1 MAIRSKSG
9 NIEKTWGAFLL
20 PHRRKYLAS
29 ILPPPFPRIHEIFY
43 MRISLP
49 RINRHIYCLLLVNL
63 LNLWSWRN
71 AMLILTPTTPLP
83 SFSIQRNTARSILAK
98 IRFLRRRNKKE
109 NKREKKLKLKL
120 VRWFDRYDRE
130 LGIGWLKFEI
140 HQSAP
145 FTGSRGHGSKSST
158 FLSTDESSHGN
169 GSVPE
174 RTTATGLSIEDAG
187 EIQFR

>member
-1 MAIRSKSG
+1 MSLTFYLYPSNRTIHISPYIYIYIYYKWIWNVLPSHGKIVNGEKALPSSPLPIALEESSHFNDMAIVRSKSG

-71 AMLILTPTTPLP
+71 AMLILNANNA
-83 SFSIQRNTARSILAK
+83 SSILFHPTK
-98 IRFLRRRNKKE
+98 YGTVDTSENSFPSKKE
-109 NKREKKLKLKL
+109 
-120 VRWFDRYDRE
+120 
-130 LGIGWLKFEI
+130 
-140 HQSAP
+140 
-145 FTGSRGHGSKSST
+145 
-158 FLSTDESSHGN
+158 
-169 GSVPE
+169 
-174 RTTATGLSIEDAG
+174 
-187 EIQFR
+187 